1 MVLKLMSS
9 HCIPTSAVF
18 GRSYNVGVNMHH
30 ELGSLVKR
38 LVADLASLRPMLFLV
53 GLQFPSA
60 GK

>member
-1 MVLKLMSS
+1 M
-9 HCIPTSAVF
+9 
-18 GRSYNVGVNMHH
+18 GVNMLH

-60 GK
+60 GEG